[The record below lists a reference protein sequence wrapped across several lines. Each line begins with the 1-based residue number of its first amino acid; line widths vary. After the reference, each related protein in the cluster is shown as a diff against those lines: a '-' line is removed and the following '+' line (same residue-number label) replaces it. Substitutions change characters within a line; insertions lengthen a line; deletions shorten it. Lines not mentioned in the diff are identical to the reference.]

1 MNYEI
6 LYIGIII
13 FLLIACI
20 WYKLIL
26 LLEEEKHEKIHE
38 DLEIMR
44 VMYDAMKV
52 KAKRKKE
59 LLEIQD
65 KLIKE
70 LQNK

>member
-6 LYIGIII
+6 LYIGIIV

-20 WYKLIL
+20 WHKLIL
-26 LLEEEKHEKIHE
+26 RLEEEKQEKLQE

-52 KAKRKKE
+52 KIKRKK
-59 LLEIQD
+59 
-65 KLIKE
+65 
-70 LQNK
+70 